1 MMNPSALMKMMQAR
15 NQFTA
20 KHPKFSAFCKDV
32 FSRGIDAGTVI
43 EITVARPGEE
53 PITANMRVQQEDLDL
68 LQSLQELAK

>member
-1 MMNPSALMKMMQAR
+1 MMNPSALMKMMQAK